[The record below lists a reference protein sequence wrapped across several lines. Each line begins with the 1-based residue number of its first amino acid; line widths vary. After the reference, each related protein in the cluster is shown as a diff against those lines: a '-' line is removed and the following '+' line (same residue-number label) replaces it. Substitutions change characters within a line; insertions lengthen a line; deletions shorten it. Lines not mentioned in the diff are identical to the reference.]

1 MRKLLFMIPLL
12 LITLAGFSQPFSG
25 FLKPVKD
32 NPALKGL
39 ELTDKGFSDNVALIR
54 FTAGVEANQYI
65 YNKVS
70 KSVEQKF
77 FSKAGFGLS
86 YAFYSI
92 REDGTPY
99 SDFSVNALVLTTLAD
114 ESPQLSFAVTGT
126 FWQYIS
132 AGLDFQ
138 PSLVGSDYFPLSVL
152 FGAKYKF

>member
-12 LITLAGFSQPFSG
+12 LITLAGFSQGFNG

-70 KSVEQKF
+70 KSVEQRF

-86 YAFYSI
+86 YAFYSV

-138 PSLVGSDYFPLSVL
+138 PSLVGSDYIPVSVL

>member
-1 MRKLLFMIPLL
+1 MIPLL
-12 LITLAGFSQPFSG
+12 LITLAGVAQPCSG

-39 ELTDKGFSDNVALIR
+39 DVTNKGFSDNIALIR
-54 FTAGVEANQYI
+54 FTAAVEANQYI
-65 YNKVS
+65 YNKVN
-70 KSVEQKF
+70 KAVEQKF

-86 YAFYSI
+86 YAFYSV

-114 ESPQLSFAVTGT
+114 ESPQLSFALTGT

>member
-12 LITLAGFSQPFSG
+12 MITLTGFSQLFSG
-25 FLKPVKD
+25 FLQPVKD
-32 NPALKGL
+32 NPAFKV
-39 ELTDKGFSDNVALIR
+39 TDGKGFSDNVALIR
-54 FTAGVEANQYI
+54 FTAAVEANQYI

-70 KSVEQKF
+70 KAVEQKF

-86 YAFYSI
+86 YAFYDL

-99 SDFSVNALVLTTLAD
+99 SDFSVNALVLTTLQD
-114 ESPQLSFAVTGT
+114 ESPSLSFAVTGT

-138 PSLVGSDYFPLSVL
+138 PSLIGSDYFPVSVL